1 MPDLVLQSHNMNI
14 QHRTGSRAS
23 QSASDDGLYLAVRA
37 AFVAQGTSLNRWCL
51 SKGVSRPYAVQ
62 VLRGFWTGAK
72 AQVLLK
78 KIVEAAGV
86 ER

>member
-1 MPDLVLQSHNMNI
+1 MNI
-14 QHRTGSRAS
+14 KHPTVPRTS
-23 QSASDDGLYLAVRA
+23 QPSNDTGLYLAVRA

-51 SKGVSRPYAVQ
+51 ANGVSRPYAAE
-62 VLRGFWTGAK
+62 VLRGVWNGRK
-72 AQVLLK
+72 AQALRK